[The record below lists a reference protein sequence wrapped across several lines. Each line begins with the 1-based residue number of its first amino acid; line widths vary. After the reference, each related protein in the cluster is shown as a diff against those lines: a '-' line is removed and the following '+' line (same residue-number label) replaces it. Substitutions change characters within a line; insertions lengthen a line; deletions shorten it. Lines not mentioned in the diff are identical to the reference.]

1 MASTG
6 PDLSTAVWRKSSY
19 SNSSG
24 GDCVEVAT
32 LWRAS
37 SYSNATG
44 GECLE
49 VRDDLPDA
57 VPVRDSKAAEEGPV
71 LLFQAPVWTA
81 FLTSL
86 KR

>member
-6 PDLSTAVWRKSSY
+6 PDLSTVEWRRSSY

-24 GDCVEVAT
+24 GDCVEVAPGFPDT
-32 LWRAS
+32 
-37 SYSNATG
+37 
-44 GECLE
+44 
-49 VRDDLPDA
+49 DA

-71 LLFQAPVWTA
+71 LLFQTSAWTT

-86 KR
+86 KH